1 MRRLLIALL
10 LLVLFPVTAEAA
22 LPLHRCVAIHEW
34 LNWAPLAEDGSYR
47 WPPYR
52 SVADWLSASRPA
64 PDWPKGNQFA
74 RIRAMGFDFVRLS
87 VDPGPLLAT
96 SGDRRRQAL
105 AVLEADVR
113 KVTAAGLKVV
123 FNLQSVTEVPAYGPD
138 VINLEG
144 VSKGTVVVWADRKMP
159 RLEKAISTPTT
170 IKTMPAMR
178 TASAI
183 PSKGSGMGMRN

>member
-22 LPLHRCVAIHEW
+22 LPLHRGVAIHEW

-105 AVLEADVR
+105 ADPWRQPRVLWLLCALGALPGLAGSAAYATSALPAPG
-113 KVTAAGLKVV
+113 VTDTPMPAKDLRITLPVITTSRRYLPQPATMPNAGAFSMTLP
-123 FNLQSVTEVPAYGPD
+123 VTEVSA
-138 VINLEG
+138 
-144 VSKGTVVVWADRKMP
+144 
-159 RLEKAISTPTT
+159 ST
-170 IKTMPAMR
+170 
-178 TASAI
+178 
-183 PSKGSGMGMRN
+183 